1 MKIEITN
8 HDKWHQSFTIKL
20 ALLAIL
26 GLLFFIP
33 LLMIKE
39 IIRERQLNAEKVNK
53 EISDQWAAKQ
63 IVSGLVV
70 NIPVRTV
77 SSEKNEKPATG
88 VWHILPENLDITG
101 TIKPEIRY
109 RGIYQSVVYDS
120 ELKIDGFFIIP
131 GKEALK
137 DHVILWN
144 EAYFTV
150 GITDNRGIKGKI
162 ILNIDSHQPEA
173 EPGVK
178 DTDIFESGI
187 TFDSPLLNPGEKISF
202 NMNIN
207 LSGSEGLLFTPLGR
221 STSVFLQSEWESPSF
236 TGSFLPVNRNIDEAG
251 FTASWEVTHLNRN
264 FPQNWAGN
272 AFHPQESAFGL
283 DLFQPVD
290 HYQKAWRSS
299 RYGMLFIAL
308 TFFVLIFIEITRK
321 EAIHIFHYFLV
332 ALGLVL
338 FFSLLNS
345 LSEHIGF
352 NLAYVISSVS
362 TILLISIFT
371 GTLFREK
378 KIALIIFC
386 MLAVL
391 YTFIYVL
398 LTLENSA
405 YLIGNIGL
413 FVLLAI
419 IMIFSVRLEF
429 FKSKKLSV
437 EDD

>member
-1 MKIEITN
+1 
-8 HDKWHQSFTIKL
+8 
-20 ALLAIL
+20 
-26 GLLFFIP
+26 
-33 LLMIKE
+33 
-39 IIRERQLNAEKVNK
+39 
-53 EISDQWAAKQ
+53 
-63 IVSGLVV
+63 
-70 NIPVRTV
+70 
-77 SSEKNEKPATG
+77 
-88 VWHILPENLDITG
+88 
-101 TIKPEIRY
+101 
-109 RGIYQSVVYDS
+109 
-120 ELKIDGFFIIP
+120 
-131 GKEALK
+131 
-137 DHVILWN
+137 
-144 EAYFTV
+144 
-150 GITDNRGIKGKI
+150 
-162 ILNIDSHQPEA
+162 
-173 EPGVK
+173 
-178 DTDIFESGI
+178 
-187 TFDSPLLNPGEKISF
+187 
-202 NMNIN
+202 MNIN

-236 TGSFLPVNRNIDEAG
+236 TGSFLPVNRNIDEPG

-321 EAIHIFHYFLV
+321 KAIHIFHYFLV

-352 NLAYVISSVS
+352 NLAYVISSAS